1 MKTTIF
7 FLFFVFFITGI
18 NAQDKG
24 FGLGII
30 VGEPTGLSGK
40 GWISKTSAIDGGLA
54 WSFLD
59 DGSLHIHADYLW
71 HNFDVITPRIPLYIG
86 VGGRMKFKNN
96 KTAKDDKIGVRV
108 PVGVAFFISE
118 PTSDFFVEIVP
129 ILDLAPKSAVTFNAA
144 IGFRF
149 FFK

>member
-1 MKTTIF
+1 MKKL
-7 FLFFVFFITGI
+7 LFVVFFIFITI
-18 NAQDKG
+18 NLNAQDKG

-40 GWISKTSAIDGGLA
+40 GWISKTSAIDAGLA

-71 HNFDVITPRIPLYIG
+71 HNFSVITPRIPLYVG
-86 VGGRMKFKNN
+86 VGGRIKFKNK
-96 KTAKDDKIGVRV
+96 KTAVDNKIGVRV
-108 PVGVAFFISE
+108 PVGLDFFISD

-129 ILDLAPKSAVTFNAA
+129 ILDLSPKTEVTFNAA

>member
-1 MKTTIF
+1 MKKLLSAILFIF
-7 FLFFVFFITGI
+7 IISSL

-40 GWISKTSAIDGGLA
+40 VWISKTSAIDGGIA

-59 DGSLHIHADYLW
+59 DGSMHIHADYLW
-71 HNFDVITPRIPLYIG
+71 HNFNMITPRIPFYIG

-96 KTAKDDKIGVRV
+96 QSAKDDRIGVRV
-108 PVGVAFFISE
+108 PVGLDFFISE
-118 PTSDFFVEIVP
+118 PSSDFFIEIVP
-129 ILDLAPKSAVTFNAA
+129 VLDLAPKTDFTFNAA

>member
-1 MKTTIF
+1 MNKLLFVVF
-7 FLFFVFFITGI
+7 FFFITI
-18 NAQDKG
+18 NLIAQDKG

-54 WSFLD
+54 WSFLE
-59 DGSLHIHADYLW
+59 DGSMHIHADYLW
-71 HNFDVITPRIPLYIG
+71 HNFDLITSKIPFYIG

-96 KTAKDDKIGVRV
+96 KSATDDRIGVRI
-108 PVGVAFFISE
+108 PVGLDFFISD
-118 PTSDFFVEIVP
+118 PTSDFFIEIVP
-129 ILDLAPKSAVTFNAA
+129 ILDLAPKTDVTFNAA

>member
-1 MKTTIF
+1 MKN
-7 FLFFVFFITGI
+7 LCCFVFFFLISTSLFS
-18 NAQDKG
+18 QDHG

-30 VGEPTGLSGK
+30 LGEPTGLSGK

-54 WSFLD
+54 WSFLN
-59 DGSLHIHADYLW
+59 DGSMHIHADYLW
-71 HNFDVITPRIPLYIG
+71 HNFSLITPRIPFYIG

-96 KTAKDDKIGVRV
+96 QSAKDDKIGVRV
-108 PVGVAFFISE
+108 PVGVDFFISD
-118 PTSDFFVEIVP
+118 PNSDFFVEIVP
-129 ILDLAPKSAVTFNAA
+129 VLDLAPKTDVTFNAA